1 MEFHQV
7 KISKEGRVLIP
18 ANIRAEL
25 GLIEGNNLCVAIE
38 NGEIR
43 LFDRAG
49 ALKRARD
56 ITRQFTKPGTSIV
69 EELIASRRTESDA

>member
-18 ANIRAEL
+18 ANMRAEL
-25 GLIEGNNLCVAIE
+25 GFVASTNLCITVE

-49 ALKRARD
+49 ALKRARN

-69 EELIASRRTESDA
+69 DALIASRRAESDA